1 MPLRKEKP
9 PQPARP
15 LVKESEI
22 DAVISKGGSVA
33 AVSPKKGKQQNYPLY
48 FMRPDM
54 RERIDAARSRI
65 GGVKPPSVNEWINE
79 AILEKLQKDE

>member
-1 MPLRKEKP
+1 MPLRKERP

-15 LVKESEI
+15 PVKESEI

-33 AVSPKKGKQQNYPLY
+33 AVAAKKGKRQNYPLY
-48 FMRPDM
+48 LMRPDM
-54 RERIDAARSRI
+54 RERIDAARSRA

>member
-1 MPLRKEKP
+1 
-9 PQPARP
+9 
-15 LVKESEI
+15 VKESEI
-22 DAVISKGGSVA
+22 DAVISKGGGVA
-33 AVSPKKGKQQNYPLY
+33 PVTLKKGRPQNYPLY

-54 RERIDAARSRI
+54 RERIDAARSKV